1 MTGRGFLR
9 CSKYGVGCL
18 FLHLEYSYPW
28 PLLLCPQPIG
38 AINFLRLPV
47 CELYMTS
54 KRFSN
59 TGRILLTA
67 VSSSFSLTLR
77 LQNLKGQRFFMECAK
92 FDVCPANVSYNIDK
106 KKHLADWPNDVFCDC
121 LLFKW
126 WNGLGRVSFATKH
139 DNYVE
144 LQTIFKGWSMAYR
157 SYIISDKDIVAN
169 LTKDSQRQL
178 RSFGLQFNLR
188 DNKW

>member
-1 MTGRGFLR
+1 
-9 CSKYGVGCL
+9 
-18 FLHLEYSYPW
+18 
-28 PLLLCPQPIG
+28 
-38 AINFLRLPV
+38 
-47 CELYMTS
+47 MTS

-67 VSSSFSLTLR
+67 VSSSLSLTLR
-77 LQNLKGQRFFMECAK
+77 LQNLKSQRFFMECAI

-106 KKHLADWPNDVFCDC
+106 KNIWPTDQTTFFCDR

-126 WNGLGRVSFATKH
+126 WNGLGRVGFATKH

-144 LQTIFKGWSMAYR
+144 LQTIFKGWSMAYHFR
-157 SYIISDKDIVAN
+157 QRYCRKPYKRF
-169 LTKDSQRQL
+169 TKAIKI
-178 RSFGLQFNLR
+178 FGLQFNLR